1 MAGEEKV
8 NLIFYFQRE
17 IKHISDMDGEV
28 GFLIRLR
35 ENVSCLTGGC

>member
-8 NLIFYFQRE
+8 NLIFHFQRE
-17 IKHISDMDGEV
+17 IKHISDTDGEV

-35 ENVSCLTGGC
+35 ENVSCLTGGR

>member
-8 NLIFYFQRE
+8 NLIFHFQRE

-35 ENVSCLTGGC
+35 ENVSCLAGGC